1 MAKIELGS
9 KGKNWNETDIPL
21 MKVASMAINVFCG
34 RNDGANAVKCKK
46 KGT

>member
-9 KGKNWNETDIPL
+9 KGKNWNETDILL
-21 MKVASMAINVFCG
+21 MKVASMAVNVFCS